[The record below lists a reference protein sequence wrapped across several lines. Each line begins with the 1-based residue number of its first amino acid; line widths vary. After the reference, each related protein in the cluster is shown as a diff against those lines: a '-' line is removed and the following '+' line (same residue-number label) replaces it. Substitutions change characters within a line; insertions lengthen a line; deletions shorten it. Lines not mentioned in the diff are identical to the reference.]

1 VTSAKLT
8 HAKTDIGVHYTP
20 AEFAVWF
27 ARDCAEIARDCV
39 GLRGDYANGLRIL
52 DPACGNG
59 SLLAAIDLEFP
70 GALLIGTDIDPEA
83 VRATKERLPHAQVS
97 MQDALFGHI
106 PCAHVVVMNPPFLG
120 GSKISSRLGPDY
132 QRLVSRRWSMHG
144 NADLCAYFLHVA
156 AASGAQVISVIATNT
171 IAQGDTRQSG
181 LARLLNNGWAIA
193 KAWKSIPWPGDAA
206 VMVSVVHLACGNP
219 SRVTRRQLNGVP
231 ARNIDSRLDSRSERR
246 DPTRLTSNAGL
257 SFLGT
262 KVYGQGFTLTP
273 EERAALIEQN
283 PKNAQRI
290 FPYLGGEEVNTSPTQ
305 SHHRYVINF
314 GRMELQ
320 EAEQWPD
327 LLQIVREK
335 VKPERDRL
343 RDNAD
348 GRRRKQYWWQFGRWT
363 PALYEALKPLK
374 RCLVTAIVSKHLILS
389 FQPTNRIFAHKLYV
403 FPFDSNTHFAIL
415 QSRIHVPWA
424 RLLSSTLETRL
435 NYSASDCFET
445 FPFPHPDP
453 RAVLPELEVVGAAL
467 DEARA
472 AFMLETAQGL
482 TKTYNALKDPACTD
496 QRILHLRKLHERLDR
511 AVLDAYGWGELEVPA
526 YCPRTDAEQ
535 ARVRAFGDELIER
548 LFALNETRHKE
559 EMRRI

>member
-1 VTSAKLT
+1 VTG
-8 HAKTDIGVHYTP
+8 IGVHYTP
-20 AEFAVWF
+20 AEFAAWF

-132 QRLVSRRWSMHG
+132 QRLASRRWSMHG

-246 DPTRLTSNAGL
+246 DPTRLTSNAGA
-257 SFLGT
+257 SYVGTYVLGL
-262 KVYGQGFTLTP
+262 GFTLTP

-335 VKPERDRL
+335 VKPERDKNKREV
-343 RDNAD
+343 
-348 GRRRKQYWWQFGRWT
+348 RRKYWWRFGETT
-363 PALYEALKPLK
+363 PALYSAISQLK
-374 RCLVTAIVSKHLILS
+374 RCLVTSRISKHLVVA
-389 FQPTNRIFAHKLYV
+389 FQPTERVFSLALYV
-403 FPFDSNTHFAIL
+403 FPLESYTAFSTL
-415 QSRIHVPWA
+415 QSRVHESWA
-424 RLLSSTLETRL
+424 RLLSSSMGTILRYL
-435 NYSASDCFET
+435 ASDCFET

-472 AFMLETAQGL
+472 AFMLETAHGL

-535 ARVRAFGDELIER
+535 ARVRAFGAELIER
-548 LFALNETRHKE
+548 LFALNEQRHKE
-559 EMRRI
+559 EMRRV